1 MNFFLIDK
9 NTHVHVHTDFFRL
22 PSFFYPLC
30 RRCLFSVLIFFSWQG
45 CLFFLLLFLYSFD
58 FLGLG
63 VPFFFFF
70 LSLFFFFTYSG
81 LGSNAASLFI
91 YLFIFISFDFLGPRC
106 VGFFLT
112 RRYFFFGTWFFFF
125 LIINLGDCSF
135 LWLFVTFFCFNWSS
149 FFSNGIWVNLF
160 KLIFSFLPLFHFQP
174 NKRERIKIILSSH
187 FFILSPF
194 SILPLFH
201 HSNQTNP
208 KIFFLFVERGEGA
221 WIDIR
226 W

>member
-1 MNFFLIDK
+1 MVGSRYFLLDPLKCFLPKMERKLSGDEFFLNWQK
-9 NTHVHVHTDFFRL
+9 YPCACAHGLLQVAF
-22 PSFFYPLC
+22 FFYPLC

-70 LSLFFFFTYSG
+70 LSLFFFFFPSSG

-125 LIINLGDCSF
+125 FLIINLGDCSF
-135 LWLFVTFFCFNWSS
+135 CGYLSLFLV
-149 FFSNGIWVNLF
+149 
-160 KLIFSFLPLFHFQP
+160 LIGHHFLAMVY
-174 NKRERIKIILSSH
+174 E
-187 FFILSPF
+187 
-194 SILPLFH
+194 
-201 HSNQTNP
+201 
-208 KIFFLFVERGEGA
+208 
-221 WIDIR
+221 
-226 W
+226 